1 MVTKKTTESC
11 ENGMA
16 SDTAILREEVP
27 RILSSAH
34 LATGPHPALS
44 ELEFGLLVAH
54 NAFTRW
60 VVRCMRAAG
69 EPDLA
74 VNDVLILHH
83 VHHRSRSK
91 RLADICFTLNLE
103 DSHVVNYSLKKLLN
117 MKYVSSEKLGK
128 EVFYAATPQGVALLE
143 KFRDVRNRC
152 LMPSVEGDLAD
163 ADSLSLMAARLRML
177 SGLYDQAARAAS
189 SL

>member
-1 MVTKKTTESC
+1 MVTKKTTKTRA
-11 ENGMA
+11 A
-16 SDTAILREEVP
+16 SAAFETPAAREDAP

-34 LATGPHPALS
+34 LAVGPHPALS

-60 VVRCMRAAG
+60 IVRCMRAAG
-69 EPDLA
+69 ESDLA
-74 VNDVLILHH
+74 VNDVLVLHH
-83 VHHRSRSK
+83 VHHRSRGK

-128 EVFYAATPQGVALLE
+128 EVFYATTPRAAALLE
-143 KFRDVRNRC
+143 RFREVRNQC
-152 LMPSVEGDLAD
+152 LMPTVEGELAD
-163 ADSLSLMAARLRML
+163 AQGLSMMAARLRML